1 MCARCSLLIKVPKF
15 PVETRPMSSRC
26 FFWRRGMER
35 IFRVVCRIIQSQ
47 DCLTYQCLSLVAFDV
62 RFTCVTS
69 AAVRMLQLCFERHA
83 RGMHAAPC
91 GPRDCYL
98 RRTYRIS
105 FFSKL
110 AGFNSTVYIY
120 STYKYVYIAVYI
132 CRSADVPML
141 TICDCTH
148 IIYIYMLCV
157 HDAFWIELNLKLT
170 CLFTLLDIFRHYM
183 DIIAKTRNKTP
194 SLPLFQQVIHVISG
208 DCWSEQT
215 GTNFMNLPTVR
226 PSRHPPTLSHVTFQT
241 SREVSP
247 KISVVDWIS
256 RYFVFKVWQHSRN
269 SHIITLRHLRLS
281 WQRWRPLLS
290 CLMFVDE

>member
-1 MCARCSLLIKVPKF
+1 MWLYP
-15 PVETRPMSSRC
+15 
-26 FFWRRGMER
+26 
-35 IFRVVCRIIQSQ
+35 
-47 DCLTYQCLSLVAFDV
+47 Y
-62 RFTCVTS
+62 
-69 AAVRMLQLCFERHA
+69 
-83 RGMHAAPC
+83 
-91 GPRDCYL
+91 Y
-98 RRTYRIS
+98 
-105 FFSKL
+105 
-110 AGFNSTVYIY
+110 
-120 STYKYVYIAVYI
+120 
-132 CRSADVPML
+132 
-141 TICDCTH
+141 
-148 IIYIYMLCV
+148 IYIYMLCV

>member
-1 MCARCSLLIKVPKF
+1 MFILLYIFVEVLMCLCWLYVIVP
-15 PVETRPMSSRC
+15 
-26 FFWRRGMER
+26 
-35 IFRVVCRIIQSQ
+35 I
-47 DCLTYQCLSLVAFDV
+47 L
-62 RFTCVTS
+62 
-69 AAVRMLQLCFERHA
+69 
-83 RGMHAAPC
+83 
-91 GPRDCYL
+91 
-98 RRTYRIS
+98 
-105 FFSKL
+105 
-110 AGFNSTVYIY
+110 
-120 STYKYVYIAVYI
+120 
-132 CRSADVPML
+132 
-141 TICDCTH
+141 
-148 IIYIYMLCV
+148 YIYMLCV